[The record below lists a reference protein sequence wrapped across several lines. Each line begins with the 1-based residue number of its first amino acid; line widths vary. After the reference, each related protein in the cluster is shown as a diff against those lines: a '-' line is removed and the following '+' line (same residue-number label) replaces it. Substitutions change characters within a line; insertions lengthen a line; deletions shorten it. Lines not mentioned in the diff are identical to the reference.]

1 MMQTTSSS
9 VLLPPIH
16 HFKSSMALGWRDS
29 KLSEL
34 LLEKIDDASTEHSP
48 VLNQTNGSCWK
59 ITERCSIT
67 QSGSGSAMSSLFHT
81 VRSSNIWGPL
91 ILELWRFRHS
101 ETVAFSTGKAAG
113 HGNDSGLKAVAAQC
127 LESSRTLTISMGLS
141 SSSTLEPKV
150 GAVTSS
156 QGITVTL
163 GAMSTLKRNL
173 QFRNM
178 FLDAGTTS
186 TFSLTQLQKMGTKC
200 KEEGRTLAKTL
211 AALN

>member
-1 MMQTTSSS
+1 MMQTTLSS
-9 VLLPPIH
+9 VWLPPTH
-16 HFKSSMALGWRDS
+16 RFKFSMALEWRDS

-34 LLEKIDDASTEHSP
+34 LLEKTDDASTKHSP
-48 VLNQTNGSCWK
+48 VLNQTNGSCWR

-67 QSGSGSAMSSLFHT
+67 QNGSESAMSSSFHT

-91 ILELWRFRHS
+91 TSEHWRFPHS
-101 ETVAFSTGKAAG
+101 ETVVFSTGKAAG

-127 LESSRTLTISMGLS
+127 PEFSRTLTISMGLS

-163 GAMSTLKRNL
+163 GAMSTLKRNS

-178 FLDAGTTS
+178 YLDAGTTS
-186 TFSLTQLQKMGTKC
+186 TFSLTQRQKMATKC
-200 KEEGRTLAKTL
+200 KEEERTLGRTLAV
-211 AALN
+211 